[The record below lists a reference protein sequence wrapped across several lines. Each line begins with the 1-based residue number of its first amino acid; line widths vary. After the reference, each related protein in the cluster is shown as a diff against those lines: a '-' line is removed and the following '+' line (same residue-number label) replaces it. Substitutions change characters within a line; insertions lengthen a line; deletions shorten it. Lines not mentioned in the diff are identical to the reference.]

1 DPGSESA
8 MYERKG
14 QQLLTRAAFRL
25 RVAKHVLY
33 ACGAIA
39 GALLIGVLGY
49 HVLNHLAWDDA
60 LVDASMILGGMGPV
74 NPLQGTAAKLFA
86 SAYALFSGLFFIG
99 LMGFLLA
106 PFAHR
111 LMHRFHV
118 DDEEPDKPSR
128 KRSSS

>member
-1 DPGSESA
+1 
-8 MYERKG
+8 MYERRTEK
-14 QQLLTRAAFRL
+14 LLTRAAFRV
-25 RVAKHVLY
+25 RIAKHFLT
-33 ACGAIA
+33 ACGGIA
-39 GALLIGVLGY
+39 AALGIGILGY
-49 HVLNHLAWDDA
+49 HFLNHLPWDDS

-111 LMHRFHV
+111 LMHHFHV
-118 DDEEPDKPSR
+118 DEDAGKPMRR
-128 KRSSS
+128 KGTS

>member
-1 DPGSESA
+1 
-8 MYERKG
+8 MYERITER
-14 QQLLTRAAFRL
+14 LISRAAFRV
-25 RVAKHVLY
+25 RIAKQVLGG
-33 ACGAIA
+33 CGAIA
-39 GALLIGVLGY
+39 CALGIGILGY
-49 HVLNHLAWDDA
+49 HFLNHLPWADA

-111 LMHRFHV
+111 LMHHFHV
-118 DDEEPDKPSR
+118 DEDAGKPSR
-128 KRSSS
+128 KKGSS

>member
-1 DPGSESA
+1 
-8 MYERKG
+8 MYEHRTEK
-14 QQLLTRAAFRL
+14 LLTRAAFRV
-25 RVAKHVLY
+25 RIAKHVLS
-33 ACGAIA
+33 AFGGIA
-39 GALLIGVLGY
+39 VALGIGVLGY
-49 HVLNHLAWDDA
+49 HILNHLPWDDA

-111 LMHRFHV
+111 LMHHFHV
-118 DDEEPDKPSR
+118 DEDAGKPSR